1 MGMQYSALGDT
12 DFSERRAV
20 ADIKVVHIDH
30 SDAGAGTTI
39 DIPIDAGTYICAV
52 GTRIDE
58 AFAGTTPTVN
68 VGDGTT
74 PNKFA
79 ATANIVPGTPGTFYW
94 NPSAQAHYASAGVL
108 RVTLGS
114 ACTAGKI
121 AVMIQSF
128 NLDGDWRLPAL

>member
-1 MGMQYSALGDT
+1 MK
-12 DFSERRAV
+12 RAGYYQIVEPRFDQPINQGFLV
-20 ADIKVVHIDH
+20 ANLLPADGKD
-30 SDAGAGTTI
+30 
-39 DIPIDAGTYICAV
+39 
-52 GTRIDE
+52 IDE

-68 VGDGTT
+68 IGDGTT
-74 PNKFA
+74 PAKFA

-121 AVMIQSF
+121 AVCIQSF